1 VHVASDAADH
11 SRVFALK
18 RIVCHDK
25 AALADA
31 VAEME
36 LLSCLPPHANIIRFR
51 AGTQRIKG
59 KSSQQ
64 GEVTEVLL
72 LTDLYRGGGL
82 HEAMDRLRDQGRS
95 LNQHSLLLLFS
106 QACAAVAHLHGQ
118 SPPIAHRNIKLENL
132 LLQGDLS
139 CIGSGQG
146 RLVLCL

>member
-1 VHVASDAADH
+1 
-11 SRVFALK
+11 
-18 RIVCHDK
+18 
-25 AALADA
+25 
-31 VAEME
+31 M
-36 LLSCLPPHANIIRFR
+36 LLTNIIRFR
-51 AGTQRIKG
+51 AGTQRIKA

-82 HEAMDRLRDQGRS
+82 HEAMDRLRDEGRS
-95 LNQHSLLLLFS
+95 LDQRSLLLLFS

-118 SPPIAHRNIKLENL
+118 SPPIAHRDIKLENL

-146 RLVLCL
+146 RLVLCDFGSATRYVWIFLFFLAL